1 MSAAGGFGVL
11 AGNFYGIGVFAG
23 LLLGL
28 AVGYVVVR
36 FMVGGVA
43 AVFVS
48 PLQPSGKSVPPKRDY
63 SIPQSLAVRGMYAQ
77 ARNAWEGLVAEEP
90 RDPDPYIEL
99 ARLLRDHMNNPEAAA
114 QWFRRARDE
123 SAIDSGRALLVT
135 QELIELFTKRL
146 NTPRKAIPELAYL
159 VNNLPKSPATE
170 AARKELEELRKQVAE
185 ELE

>member
-1 MSAAGGFGVL
+1 MSEQPKGATPRRREYAERKRSGHKDAAERVLYIGAMSAAGGFGVL

-90 RDPDPYIEL
+90 RDPD
-99 ARLLRDHMNNPEAAA
+99 
-114 QWFRRARDE
+114 
-123 SAIDSGRALLVT
+123 
-135 QELIELFTKRL
+135 
-146 NTPRKAIPELAYL
+146 
-159 VNNLPKSPATE
+159 
-170 AARKELEELRKQVAE
+170 
-185 ELE
+185 